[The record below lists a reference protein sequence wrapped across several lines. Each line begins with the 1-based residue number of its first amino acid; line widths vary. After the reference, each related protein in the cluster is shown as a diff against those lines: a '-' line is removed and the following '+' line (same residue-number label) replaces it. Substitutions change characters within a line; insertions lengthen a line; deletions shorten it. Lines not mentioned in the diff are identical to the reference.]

1 MKNKKIRKTIAI
13 AILFAFSIA
22 LTGCGKKEDPFEKI
36 KDIPFTVIA
45 EENLPEELMAT
56 IEEKK
61 EEGFKVTFEDAGFVY
76 ICRGYGKQETGGYSI
91 SVNALYETTNA
102 IYFDTTLKGPEPGEN
117 EGKKQSPSYPYVV
130 IKTEQLQ
137 KPIVFD

>member
-1 MKNKKIRKTIAI
+1 
-13 AILFAFSIA
+13 
-22 LTGCGKKEDPFEKI
+22 
-36 KDIPFTVIA
+36 
-45 EENLPEELMAT
+45 MAT

>member
-1 MKNKKIRKTIAI
+1 MRNKKIG
-13 AILFAFSIA
+13 IA
-22 LTGCGKKEDPFEKI
+22 LMLVVILVFSFVAAGCGKKEDPFEKI

-45 EENLPEELMAT
+45 EENLPEELMVT

-91 SVNALYETTNA
+91 SVNALYETSNA
-102 IYFDTTLKGPEPGEN
+102 IYFDTTLKGPVPGEN
-117 EGKKQSPSYPYVV
+117 EDKKQSPSYPYVV